1 MVLGNMDVGLN
12 TQNLC
17 GIVIV
22 IFLTVLNIFG
32 LKLGAAVQ
40 NLFTI
45 AKVSALAGLV
55 ITGIFVARNAQAIAA
70 NFGNFWRLDLPHS
83 ADRHRRWP
91 VCGRVHDSGR
101 GAGRIIVLRRRM
113 EQRDVYR
120 RRGERSQAQFAAIVG
135 DWHRRGDTALCCV
148 KLYLSGASAV

>member
-22 IFLTVLNIFG
+22 IFLTVLNTFG

-55 ITGIFVARNAQAIAA
+55 VTGIFVARNTQAIAA
-70 NFGNFWRLDLPHS
+70 NFGNFWRMDLPHS
-83 ADRHRRWP
+83 ATGTAAGPFVGVLTILAVARVRWLFSADAWNN
-91 VCGRVHDSGR
+91 VTFT
-101 GAGRIIVLRRRM
+101 AGEVKDPKRNLPLIS
-113 EQRDVYR
+113 Y
-120 RRGERSQAQFAAIVG
+120 
-135 DWHRRGDTALCCV
+135 WHRRGDSALCCFE
-148 KLYLSGASAV
+148 LYLSGASAV